1 MHTYCNPQSLNA
13 RKACSVFFFLVFNFS
28 SNLSKI
34 IWFWFQIICCIIQI
48 FKKFISFFDFIND
61 SVLVRDPRTIWT
73 IWPDIRGPKR
83 IRPWT
88 QSFDD
93 LFCLLKFRFYF
104 IECFLIKCFCFQ
116 VCHFLCFIV
125 ACVILYFRP
134 VWFDPWPWDS
144 SLKFEPW
151 GWKILKISALS
162 FQKKTLSF

>member
-1 MHTYCNPQSLNA
+1 MQRFLLPCVQFFEQPFENYLILISDYLLYHPNLQE
-13 RKACSVFFFLVFNFS
+13 VHFFLRFYQWFC
-28 SNLSKI
+28 LSPGSRNHLDVLLGL
-34 IWFWFQIICCIIQI
+34 QI
-48 FKKFISFFDFIND
+48 
-61 SVLVRDPRTIWT
+61 RWPGRT
-73 IWPDIRGPKR
+73 
-83 IRPWT
+83 RPWT
-88 QSFDD
+88 RSFDD